1 MFVLWRNYLH
11 NQATVQKRQIM
22 EHDIKSCWGQSS
34 HLTRYD
40 GQIFCQNMCLMS
52 GQRTYMHNVTRIMH
66 WIVFLGIN
74 CQCGV
79 DLIDGDECV
88 IGWTNHTGTM
98 VKTPQKTCVLV
109 HPRQPMVV
117 PLPSW
122 LWGLLEAFFFL
133 KPQEMLNLDS
143 TTIIKSNFV

>member
-1 MFVLWRNYLH
+1 MVVSLFMFVLWRNYLH

-98 VKTPQKTCVLV
+98 VKTPQKTSIASKYYKYMYQHVCWFT
-109 HPRQPMVV
+109 QGN
-117 PLPSW
+117 
-122 LWGLLEAFFFL
+122 LWWYLCLLDCEG
-133 KPQEMLNLDS
+133 S
-143 TTIIKSNFV
+143 